1 MLDLL
6 LDELKLV
13 AENRG
18 IKGYKNMSEEGLLKT
33 LSKPKSIKNN
43 FDNGQ
48 LKKIREAQNQK

>member
-18 IKGYKNMSEEGLLKT
+18 IKGYKNMSEERLLKT

-43 FDNGQ
+43 FDNGR